1 MSVCIASPYT
11 ETVRLTNYTI
21 GAQTLFY
28 ALFVKENT
36 MDLRSLKDVYLH
48 ELKDLYSAEK
58 QILEALPKM
67 VEAASHTE
75 LKDAFSHHL
84 DQSQTHLQRLQQL
97 LSDMDENPGSTK
109 CKGLE
114 GLLKEGDEVIK
125 TAGTRAAKDA
135 ALIAA
140 AQRVEHY
147 EMAAY
152 GCARTYAKILGYKDA
167 AKTLQTTLD
176 EEGDTDKKLTTIA
189 EGGFLSEGINQ
200 EAVR

>member
-1 MSVCIASPYT
+1 MN
-11 ETVRLTNYTI
+11 L
-21 GAQTLFY
+21 
-28 ALFVKENT
+28 K
-36 MDLRSLKDVYLH
+36 SLHDVYVH

-58 QILEALPKM
+58 QIIEALPKM
-67 VEAASHTE
+67 VEAASHSE
-75 LKDAFSHHL
+75 LKDAFSSHL
-84 DQSQTHLQRLQQL
+84 QQSQTHLDRLQQL
-97 LSDMDENPGSTK
+97 LDNMDTNPGSTK

-125 TAGTRAAKDA
+125 TAGTRSAKDA

-152 GCARTYAKILGYKDA
+152 GCARTYAKLLGHKDA

-176 EEGDTDKKLTTIA
+176 EEGDTDKKLTKLA
-189 EGGFLSEGINQ
+189 EGGFLSEGINE
-200 EAVR
+200 EAKR

>member
-1 MSVCIASPYT
+1 MKLKSLHDV
-11 ETVRLTNYTI
+11 
-21 GAQTLFY
+21 
-28 ALFVKENT
+28 FV
-36 MDLRSLKDVYLH
+36 H
-48 ELKDLYSAEK
+48 ELKDIYSAEK

-67 VEAASHTE
+67 VDAASDAD
-75 LKDAFSHHL
+75 LKNAFSHHL
-84 DQSQTHLQRLQQL
+84 EQSQTHLQRVRQIL
-97 LSDMDENPGSTK
+97 DDIDANPGSTK
-109 CKGLE
+109 CDGLA
-114 GLLKEGDEVIK
+114 GLIKEGEAVIK
-125 TAGTRAAKDA
+125 TAGTNAAKDA

-152 GCARTYAKILGYKDA
+152 GCARTYANLLGYKDA

-176 EEGDTDKKLTTIA
+176 EEGDADKKLTSLA